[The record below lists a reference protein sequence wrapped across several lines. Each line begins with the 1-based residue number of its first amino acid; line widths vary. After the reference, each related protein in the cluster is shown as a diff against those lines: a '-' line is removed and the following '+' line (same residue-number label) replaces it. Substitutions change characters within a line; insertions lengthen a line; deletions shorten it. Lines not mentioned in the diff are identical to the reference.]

1 MSAKIA
7 QINQTLEAS
16 NEAARKLNE
25 LTDNFILARNIVV
38 GGLAFYAG
46 WVILRKY
53 LIKPF
58 VKTFKFL
65 SN

>member
-25 LTDNFILARNIVV
+25 LTDNFILARNIIV

-46 WVILRKY
+46 WTILRKY
-53 LIKPF
+53 IVKPF
-58 VKTFKFL
+58 LNTFKFL